1 MRSKIETF
9 KEIRETLVVIA
20 ALFYN
25 AGGEDYLQ
33 EIIMIDEIIEMID
46 DELDIME
53 SWRNMYETTNK

>member
-53 SWRNMYETTNK
+53 SWRHMYETTNK